1 MRPVELAPS
10 ILSADFSRLGEE
22 VAAVEEYA
30 GRIHID
36 VMDGHFVP
44 NLSMGPQVV
53 RGLRSRTK
61 KPLEVHLMV
70 EEPRR
75 FVAPFLEAGAD
86 RLIFHREVVEDV
98 EDLAGEIKAAG
109 CSPGLALNPETPW
122 EAALKSLG
130 ELDLVNVMTVNPG
143 FGGQSFIHEML
154 DKVASARDSVNEGAW
169 TVDIEVDGG
178 VDPETGA
185 RARQAGAN
193 VFVAGNAIFG
203 AADPAAAAR
212 EILQALSAE
221 DVG

>member
-1 MRPVELAPS
+1 MKPPELAPS

-22 VAAVEEYA
+22 VATVERYA

-53 RGLRSRTK
+53 RSLRPLTDL
-61 KPLEVHLMV
+61 PLEVHLMV

-75 FVAPFLEAGAD
+75 FVQPFLEAGAD

-98 EDLAGEIKAAG
+98 SELAGEIRTSGGSA
-109 CSPGLALNPETPW
+109 GLALNPETPL
-122 EAALKSLG
+122 ETALEVLG
-130 ELDLVNVMTVNPG
+130 GLDLLNVMTVNPG
-143 FGGQSFIHEML
+143 FGGQSFLPEML
-154 DKVASARDSVNEGAW
+154 DKVTAAQDSVNEGGLE
-169 TVDIEVDGG
+169 VDIEVDGG

-185 RARQAGAN
+185 RARSAGAN

-203 AADPAAAAR
+203 VGDPAASAR
-212 EILQALSAE
+212 RILQAIGAE
-221 DVG
+221 EVE